1 MGNRIIECVP
11 NFSEGRDMQVIRQ
24 ITDQIEKIAGVKLL
38 DVDPGRDTNRTV
50 VTFTGEPEAVIGAA
64 FQAIK
69 KAGELI
75 DMRRHHGEHPRMG
88 ATDVCPLIPVSGVT
102 MEEAVVYARQL
113 GKRVGEELGIP
124 VFLYE
129 YAATKPERKSL
140 SAIRSG
146 EYEGLEAKLKEP
158 AWQPDFGVPRFNP
171 SAGAT
176 VIGARDFLVA
186 YNVNLNTDSVKLAN
200 AIAFDIREYGRVKTE
215 NGKAVPDDRG
225 RPIRIPGS
233 LKYVKAIGW
242 YIKEYGIAQVSINLT
257 NINETPVHIV
267 FDECC
272 RRAAERGVR
281 VTGSELVGL
290 IPLKCL
296 LEAGKY
302 FLGKQHRT
310 AEVSEEELIKTAVKS
325 LGLDDL
331 SPFDPDRKI
340 IEYVME
346 D

>member
-11 NFSEGRDMQVIRQ
+11 NFSEGRDTRVIRQ
-24 ITDQIEKIAGVKLL
+24 ITDQVQKIAGVKLL
-38 DVDPGRDTNRTV
+38 DVDPGRDANRTV
-50 VTFTGEPEAVIGAA
+50 VTFTGEPEAVIEAA

-75 DMRRHHGEHPRMG
+75 DMRRHTGAHPRLG

-102 MEEAVVYARQL
+102 MEEVVVYARQL

-140 SAIRSG
+140 SDIRSG

-186 YNVNLNTDSVKLAN
+186 YNVNLDTDSVKQAN
-200 AIAFDIREYGRVKTE
+200 AIAFDIREYGRAKTE
-215 NGKAVPDDRG
+215 NGKVVPDDKG
-225 RPIRIPGS
+225 RPIRVPGS
-233 LKYVKAIGW
+233 LKHVKAIGW
-242 YIKEYGIAQVSINLT
+242 YLKEYGIAQVSINLT

-272 RRAAERGVR
+272 RRAAGRGVR
-281 VTGSELVGL
+281 VTGSELIGL

-302 FLGKQHRT
+302 FLEKQHGS
-310 AEVSEEELIKTAVKS
+310 AGASEEELVKIAVKS

-340 IEYVME
+340 IEYVMK